1 MVLKEPN
8 SFRTVN
14 PSRQES
20 LVVNLGLAP
29 IIIINNKEHYTYT
42 WKESVEQKICF
53 VLSLL
58 TFTDPP
64 LSLVHD
70 HMHKHIG
77 KCKSRVMYSCH
88 VFVISA
94 QTFKCMRHAS
104 WFWVSFKINFTEIV
118 FVKKESVFF
127 IVGSIGLDIISLY
140 FYIF

>member
-1 MVLKEPN
+1 MVLKAPN

-29 IIIINNKEHYTYT
+29 IIIINNKEHYIYT
-42 WKESVEQKICF
+42 WKGSVEQKICF

-77 KCKSRVMYSCH
+77 KGKSRVMSLSFLHRPSSAWGMPVGFECLLKSILLRLCLSKMNQYS
-88 VFVISA
+88 SL
-94 QTFKCMRHAS
+94 
-104 WFWVSFKINFTEIV
+104 
-118 FVKKESVFF
+118 
-127 IVGSIGLDIISLY
+127 LDLLDWT
-140 FYIF
+140 

>member
-1 MVLKEPN
+1 MVLKQPN

-77 KCKSRVMYSCH
+77 KGKSRVLSLSFLH
-88 VFVISA
+88 RP
-94 QTFKCMRHAS
+94 FKCMRHAS

-118 FVKKESVFF
+118 FVKNESVFF